1 MLCLL
6 LHIPV
11 YVFFKLLMDAI
22 AKVVSCL
29 GPLVAC
35 EYNINLESTSI
46 AMCDLV

>member
-1 MLCLL
+1 
-6 LHIPV
+6 
-11 YVFFKLLMDAI
+11 MDAI

-29 GPLVAC
+29 GFLTAC